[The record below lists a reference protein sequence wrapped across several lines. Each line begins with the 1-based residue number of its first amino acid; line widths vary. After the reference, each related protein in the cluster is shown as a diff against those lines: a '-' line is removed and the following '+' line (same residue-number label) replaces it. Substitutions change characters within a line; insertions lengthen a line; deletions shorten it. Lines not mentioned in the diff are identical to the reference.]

1 MINGVFTE
9 APLPPSAT
17 PRSEPAPGRRDIA
30 TQCDLLGIE
39 APRSRAPG
47 APIPLDQ
54 LRAQAQEAEQKAKA
68 CGVEMAKRAFVAKVL
83 TLVAASAVLI
93 TAALIT
99 GLTAGAGV
107 PLLTLASVG
116 FTLAVGDVA
125 CAAYDW
131 NHKKNGGGGL
141 AMGSDAIGNAIH
153 WLGKTGGASDERARQ
168 VAAYGSLL
176 ARSAVTVSTVAV
188 SGFLPVAAPLAL
200 QTTIPA
206 LTLGRTMIEIS
217 ANAIKTNETHH
228 GIVQRVHEISAGRAW
243 GRVEIAQS
251 EQRADRDADERRIS
265 AQLATLEK
273 TRAFLLQ
280 TLSQSGAG
288 SAPPTRR
295 YSFA

>member
-107 PLLTLASVG
+107 PASGSPSPSAMSPVQPMTG
-116 FTLAVGDVA
+116 TTKKM
-125 CAAYDW
+125 AAEDSPW
-131 NHKKNGGGGL
+131 
-141 AMGSDAIGNAIH
+141 A
-153 WLGKTGGASDERARQ
+153 
-168 VAAYGSLL
+168 
-176 ARSAVTVSTVAV
+176 
-188 SGFLPVAAPLAL
+188 
-200 QTTIPA
+200 
-206 LTLGRTMIEIS
+206 
-217 ANAIKTNETHH
+217 
-228 GIVQRVHEISAGRAW
+228 
-243 GRVEIAQS
+243 
-251 EQRADRDADERRIS
+251 
-265 AQLATLEK
+265 ATLSA
-273 TRAFLLQ
+273 TRS
-280 TLSQSGAG
+280 TG
-288 SAPPTRR
+288 
-295 YSFA
+295 